1 MPKKNRKPV
10 SPEIS
15 ERELRLRELT
25 DQSLQLLDQL
35 AEARVELEQS
45 RTQAGAVASELDGL
59 RQDIGQLEATQ
70 RQLEAAL
77 EDSRRRVRVSRSL
90 RDVGQVSAT
99 PGSLDVVF
107 WVPHCNELAAE
118 KSAGTVDTQWLT
130 ESVVRLTSI
139 QGVSCTLVCSPGLE
153 TDSLATIEGL
163 TLVAADHAALGHEFN
178 LAMAT
183 TGAELVLIAAVG
195 VVIPD
200 SILTALGCLADESI
214 GLGVPIIDGPDR
226 DPSLGLVEVR
236 DLRLARCPA
245 DEIDAELGNCSFPA
259 PEAFVVVRS
268 AFQIIGTFDE
278 DLHGPTVLT
287 DYSLRLQAASYRLRA
302 LTDCVVQVP
311 EDFDL
316 VTDASVV
323 RDRMIVIARHRHQ
336 DLSAALTRNEAM
348 WNCSAVGSESL
359 LRSLL
364 MHLPGATHEAT
375 EVFAQQVQ
383 SMVGGS
389 VTDNEV
395 RVQYQRLCDSLQA
408 MHKISCQHVSPRLAE
423 IYEQEQDSV
432 AQDQTGRHRDSW
444 WNSMLERLQL
454 EVETKGALAEAH
466 DVLAGST
473 QQLAEDLRVRGVQVA
488 DLGTQLQGK
497 DAELVDR
504 EAQLADREAQ
514 LKEFYRRVA
523 DRDKRIEDADASSAQ
538 QATRLAEISAEVA
551 ALQRSLRELDS
562 ARGDLAKIVESGGR
576 IVSPDFSV
584 DANSTLQD
592 LSDSIRAIS
601 ETLAER
607 DRWIVALLGE
617 LSSRRL
623 SLRARKLAPHEQD
636 FVDLHGPDA
645 GQSDE

>member
-1 MPKKNRKPV
+1 M
-10 SPEIS
+10 E
-15 ERELRLRELT
+15 
-25 DQSLQLLDQL
+25 
-35 AEARVELEQS
+35 
-45 RTQAGAVASELDGL
+45 
-59 RQDIGQLEATQ
+59 
-70 RQLEAAL
+70 
-77 EDSRRRVRVSRSL
+77 
-90 RDVGQVSAT
+90 
-99 PGSLDVVF
+99 
-107 WVPHCNELAAE
+107 
-118 KSAGTVDTQWLT
+118 
-130 ESVVRLTSI
+130 
-139 QGVSCTLVCSPGLE
+139 
-153 TDSLATIEGL
+153 
-163 TLVAADHAALGHEFN
+163 
-178 LAMAT
+178 
-183 TGAELVLIAAVG
+183 
-195 VVIPD
+195 
-200 SILTALGCLADESI
+200 
-214 GLGVPIIDGPDR
+214 
-226 DPSLGLVEVR
+226 
-236 DLRLARCPA
+236 
-245 DEIDAELGNCSFPA
+245 
-259 PEAFVVVRS
+259 
-268 AFQIIGTFDE
+268 
-278 DLHGPTVLT
+278 
-287 DYSLRLQAASYRLRA
+287 
-302 LTDCVVQVP
+302 
-311 EDFDL
+311 
-316 VTDASVV
+316 
-323 RDRMIVIARHRHQ
+323 
-336 DLSAALTRNEAM
+336 
-348 WNCSAVGSESL
+348 L
-359 LRSLL
+359 LRC
-364 MHLPGATHEAT
+364 
-375 EVFAQQVQ
+375 
-383 SMVGGS
+383 
-389 VTDNEV
+389 
-395 RVQYQRLCDSLQA
+395 R
-408 MHKISCQHVSPRLAE
+408 

-497 DAELVDR
+497 DAELVDREAQLADR